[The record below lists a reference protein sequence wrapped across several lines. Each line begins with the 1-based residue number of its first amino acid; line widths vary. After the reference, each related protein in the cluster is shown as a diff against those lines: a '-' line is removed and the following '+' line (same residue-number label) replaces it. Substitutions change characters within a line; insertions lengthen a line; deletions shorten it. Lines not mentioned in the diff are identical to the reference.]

1 MARDFLMSYVDSEV
15 LVRENA
21 ECKELLLEAMKYH
34 LLPEQRS
41 ALTTERTMERR
52 PEGMRPYLFA
62 VGTCDTRYKDACA
75 YPSLGDTR
83 YKNVCWPSVAPVV
96 FGCTIN
102 NTSVETVR
110 TSGL

>member
-1 MARDFLMSYVDSEV
+1 MARDFLMSYVDSEA

-41 ALTTERTMERR
+41 ALTTERTVERR

-62 VGTCDTRYKDACA
+62 VGTCMCRPLRLCNT
-75 YPSLGDTR
+75 PS
-83 YKNVCWPSVAPVV
+83 KNVCSPSAAPVV
-96 FGCTIN
+96 FIRACWFY
-102 NTSVETVR
+102 R
-110 TSGL
+110 Q

>member
-1 MARDFLMSYVDSEV
+1 MRHVRLPLMSRDFLMSYVDSEA

-41 ALTTERTMERR
+41 ALTTERTVERR

-62 VGTCDTRYKDACA
+62 VGT
-75 YPSLGDTR
+75 
-83 YKNVCWPSVAPVV
+83 
-96 FGCTIN
+96 
-102 NTSVETVR
+102 
-110 TSGL
+110 